1 MTTLALPHAARR
13 AASWH
18 RPLMIFSGL
27 MAVTAIASIAGLLLD
42 DRTLTGEPIWLK
54 PFKFSVSLAL
64 YAVTWAWLLTRQTR
78 PRRWMSWAG
87 TVVAVLL
94 TVEMVIIVGQV
105 LRGRTSHFNN
115 ATTLDANLFTIMGT
129 AITVVW
135 VLGMIQGVVLLR
147 ERSAD
152 PPLAWAI
159 RCGIVIS
166 TVGIGLAFLM
176 TDPTADQLHAIQ
188 NGIELDR
195 IGGHSVGVPDGGPGM
210 PLTGW
215 STTGGDL
222 RIPHFVGIHALQ
234 ALPLL
239 AMLLAAATRR
249 VPRLADTTLRTR
261 LVLVAAGAYAALT
274 ALVTWQALRGQS
286 IIDPDLW
293 TLTAFGT
300 ILAATGLGIRAAL
313 NAQPVHTETA

>member
-1 MTTLALPHAARR
+1 
-13 AASWH
+13 
-18 RPLMIFSGL
+18 
-27 MAVTAIASIAGLLLD
+27 
-42 DRTLTGEPIWLK
+42 
-54 PFKFSVSLAL
+54 
-64 YAVTWAWLLTRQTR
+64 
-78 PRRWMSWAG
+78 
-87 TVVAVLL
+87 
-94 TVEMVIIVGQV
+94 MVIIIGQV
-105 LRGRTSHFNN
+105 VRGRTSHFNN
-115 ATTLDANLFTIMGT
+115 ATTLDATLFTIMGM

-147 ERSAD
+147 ERTAD

-176 TDPTADQLHAIQ
+176 TDPTADQLQAIQ
-188 NGIELDR
+188 HGIKLDR
-195 IGGHSVGVPDGGPGM
+195 VGGHSVGVPDGGPGM

-239 AMLLAAATRR
+239 AMLLAAAARR
-249 VPRLADTTLRTR
+249 VPRLADTGVRTR
-261 LVLVAAGAYAALT
+261 LVLIVAGAYAGLT

-286 IIDPDLW
+286 LIDPDPW
-293 TLTAFGT
+293 TLAALGT
-300 ILAATGLGIRAAL
+300 ILAATGLGVRTAL
-313 NAQPVHTETA
+313 NAQPVRPDTA

>member
-27 MAVTAIASIAGLLLD
+27 MAVTAIVSIAGLLLD

-64 YAVTWAWLLTRQTR
+64 YAVTWAWLLTRQAR
-78 PRRWMSWAG
+78 RRRWMWWSG

-94 TVEMVIIVGQV
+94 TVEMVIIIGQV
-105 LRGRTSHFNN
+105 VRGRTSHFNN

-147 ERSAD
+147 ERTAD

-159 RCGIVIS
+159 RCGILIS

-176 TDPTADQLHAIQ
+176 TDPTTDQLQAIQ
-188 NGIELDR
+188 HGIELDR

-234 ALPLL
+234 TLPLL
-239 AMLLAAATRR
+239 AILLTAATRR
-249 VPRLADTTLRTR
+249 VPRLADTTIRTR

-286 IIDPDLW
+286 LIDPDLW
-293 TLTAFGT
+293 TLTALST
-300 ILAATGLGIRAAL
+300 ILATTGLGIHATL
-313 NAQPVHTETA
+313 NIQPVHPETA

>member
-1 MTTLALPHAARR
+1 
-13 AASWH
+13 
-18 RPLMIFSGL
+18 MIFSGL
-27 MAVTAIASIAGLLLD
+27 MAVTAIVSIAGLLLD

-64 YAVTWAWLLTRQTR
+64 YAVTWAWLLTRQAR
-78 PRRWMSWAG
+78 RRRWMWWSG

-94 TVEMVIIVGQV
+94 TVEMVIIIGQV
-105 LRGRTSHFNN
+105 VRGRTSHFNN
-115 ATTLDANLFTIMGT
+115 ATTLDTNLFTIMGT

-135 VLGMIQGVVLLR
+135 VLGMIQGVVLLG
-147 ERSAD
+147 ERTAD
-152 PPLAWAI
+152 SPLAWAI
-159 RCGIVIS
+159 RCGILIS

-176 TDPTADQLHAIQ
+176 TNPTADQLQAIQ
-188 NGIELDR
+188 HGIELDR

-249 VPRLADTTLRTR
+249 VPRLADTTVRAR

-286 IIDPDLW
+286 LIDPDQW
-293 TLTAFGT
+293 TLTALGT
-300 ILAATGLGIRAAL
+300 ILALTGLGIRAAL

>member
-1 MTTLALPHAARR
+1 MTILVPPDVVRR
-13 AASWH
+13 ATSWH
-18 RPLMIFSGL
+18 RPLMVFSGL
-27 MAVTAIASIAGLLLD
+27 MVVAAIASLAGLLLD

-64 YAVTWAWLLTRQTR
+64 YAVTWAWLLTRQAR
-78 PRRWMSWAG
+78 RRRWMWWSG

-94 TVEMVIIVGQV
+94 TVEMVIIIGQV
-105 LRGRTSHFNN
+105 VRGRTSHFNN

-147 ERSAD
+147 ERTAD

-159 RCGIVIS
+159 RCGILIS

-176 TDPTADQLHAIQ
+176 TDPTTDQLQAIQ
-188 NGIELDR
+188 HGIELDR

-234 ALPLL
+234 TLPLL
-239 AMLLAAATRR
+239 AILLAAATRR
-249 VPRLADTTLRTR
+249 VPRLADTTIRTR
-261 LVLVAAGAYAALT
+261 LVLVAAGAYAGLT

-286 IIDPDLW
+286 LIDPDLW
-293 TLTAFGT
+293 TLTALST
-300 ILAATGLGIRAAL
+300 ILTTTGLGIRAAL
-313 NAQPVHTETA
+313 NIQPVHPETA

>member
-1 MTTLALPHAARR
+1 MTTLALPHAAR

-18 RPLMIFSGL
+18 CPLMIFSWL
-27 MAVTAIASIAGLLLD
+27 MAVTAIVSIAGLLLD

-64 YAVTWAWLLTRQTR
+64 YAVTWAWLLTRQAR
-78 PRRWMSWAG
+78 RRRWMWWSG

-94 TVEMVIIVGQV
+94 TVEMVIIIGQV
-105 LRGRTSHFNN
+105 VRGRTSHFNN
-115 ATTLDANLFTIMGT
+115 ATTLDTNLFTIMGT
-129 AITVVW
+129 AITIVW

-147 ERSAD
+147 ERTVD

-166 TVGIGLAFLM
+166 SVGIGLAFLM
-176 TDPTADQLHAIQ
+176 TDPTADQLQAIQ
-188 NGIELDR
+188 HGIELDR

-234 ALPLL
+234 TLPLL

-249 VPRLADTTLRTR
+249 VPRLADTTVRTG

-286 IIDPDLW
+286 LIDPDLW
-293 TLTAFGT
+293 TLTALGT

-313 NAQPVHTETA
+313 NAQPVHTDTA

>member
-1 MTTLALPHAARR
+1 MTTLVPPDVVRR
-13 AASWH
+13 ATSWH
-18 RPLMIFSGL
+18 RPLMIFTGL
-27 MAVTAIASIAGLLLD
+27 MAVSAIVSVAGLLLD
-42 DRTLTGEPIWLK
+42 DRTLTGDAIWLK

-64 YAVTWAWLLTRQTR
+64 YALTWAWLLSKQRRQ
-78 PRRWMSWAG
+78 RRWMWWSA
-87 TVVAVLL
+87 TTVAVLL

-105 LRGRTSHFNN
+105 VRGRISHFNA
-115 ATTLDANLFTIMGT
+115 ATELDATLFSIMGT

-135 VLGMIQGVVLLR
+135 VLGMIQGIVLLR
-147 ERSAD
+147 ERLPD
-152 PPLAWAI
+152 RPLAWAI
-159 RCGIVIS
+159 RAGIVIS

-176 TDPTADQLHAIQ
+176 TDPTSDQLQAMQH
-188 NGIELDR
+188 GIELDR

-239 AMLLAAATRR
+239 AMLLAAASRR
-249 VPRLADTTLRTR
+249 VRRLTDTGVRTR
-261 LVLVAAGAYAALT
+261 IVLVAAGAYAAMT

-286 IIDPDLW
+286 LIDPDLW
-293 TLTAFGT
+293 TLTALGT
-300 ILAATGLGIRAAL
+300 ILAATGLGVRAAL
-313 NAQPVHTETA
+313 NAQPVRTDTT